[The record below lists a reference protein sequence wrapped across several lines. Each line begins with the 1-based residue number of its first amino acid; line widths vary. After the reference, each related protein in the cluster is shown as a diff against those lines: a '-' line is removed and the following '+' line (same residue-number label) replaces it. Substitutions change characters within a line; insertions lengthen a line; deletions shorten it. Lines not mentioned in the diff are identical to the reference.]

1 MPFQPTVRNHLAFT
15 LYSGLALLLMFSLLR
30 LALLAYNRELIGA
43 TPIVDFA
50 EAFFNG
56 LRFDLRAAAY
66 ALIPLL
72 LALPCVRTMAARGL
86 MRVWLTAFA
95 GFALFLGMVELDFY
109 REFHQRLNS
118 LVFQYMMEDP
128 KTVMSML
135 WHGFPVLRL
144 LLAWAAAAWIFH
156 RLFKMI
162 DRTTRLRIDR
172 IGNGIPAGPPHRRAS
187 IGRIAAF
194 LACAALA
201 ALAIRGTLR
210 QGPPLR
216 WGDAFTT
223 ESMFANQ
230 LGLNGTLTLMRAARE
245 RLFGQKSNAW
255 KASLSPGEALS
266 TVREMLL
273 TAHDRL
279 TDAEEAA
286 VRRDFTPPQ
295 ANALPIRNVVV
306 ILLES
311 FAGHHVG
318 ALDAPGGIT
327 PYFDGLAQE
336 GLLFTRFFSNGT
348 HTHQGMFATMA
359 CFPNL
364 PGFEYLM
371 QMPEGGYGF
380 SSLPHLL
387 SERNFGDV
395 YVYNGDFAWDNQAG
409 FFRNQG
415 MTRFVGRH
423 DYENPA
429 FSDPTWGV
437 SDQDMFAR
445 GNQELD
451 RLAAT
456 GKPFYALLQ
465 SLSNHTPY
473 ALPRNLPVARV
484 TGQGS
489 LDEHLTA
496 MRYSD
501 WALGAFF
508 EKAKKSPYYKET
520 LFVVV
525 GDHGFGGHEQL
536 TEMDLYRFNVPL
548 LLLAPGI
555 QERFGRIRTTVG
567 SQVDVVPIIMGLLG
581 ERTRHQCWGRDLL
594 SLPDNDAGFAIIK
607 PSGSDQTVAIV
618 SGDRILVKPKDSDAR
633 VYDYW
638 LGRDSGT
645 SLVKDAL
652 EQAELQKRLEAFI
665 QTATKSLLENST
677 GVDRGNAGK
686 N

>member
-1 MPFQPTVRNHLAFT
+1 MSFQPTIRSHLAFT
-15 LYSGLALLLMFSLLR
+15 LGSGFVLLLMFSALR
-30 LALLAYNRELIGA
+30 LALLAYNRELTGA
-43 TPIVDFA
+43 TPAGDFA

-72 LALPCVRTMAARGL
+72 LALFGLRAMAARGL
-86 MRVWLTAFA
+86 MRGWLMAFA
-95 GFALFLGMVELDFY
+95 GFSLFLGMIELDFY

-144 LLAWAAAAWIFH
+144 LLAWAAAVWIFH
-156 RLFKMI
+156 RLFRWI
-162 DRTTRLRIDR
+162 DRATR
-172 IGNGIPAGPPHRRAS
+172 PAVARNAVFAGLSPMPWRPRVL
-187 IGRIAAF
+187 AF
-194 LACAALA
+194 LICALLA
-201 ALAIRGTLR
+201 TLAIRGTLR

-245 RLFGQKSNAW
+245 RFSERKSKVW
-255 KASLSPGEALS
+255 EASLPPEEALS
-266 TVREMLL
+266 TVRAMLL

-279 TDAEEAA
+279 VDAGEAA
-286 VRRDFTPPQ
+286 VRRDFTPSRAGGP
-295 ANALPIRNVVV
+295 PVRNVVV

-318 ALDAPGGIT
+318 ALGAPGDIT
-327 PYFDGLAQE
+327 PHFDRLAGE
-336 GLLFTRFFSNGT
+336 GVLFTRFFSNGT

-380 SSLPHLL
+380 SGLPRLL
-387 SERNFGDV
+387 SARGFADV

-423 DYENPA
+423 DYENPV

-445 GNQELD
+445 GNEELD

-473 ALPRNLPVARV
+473 ALPRNLPVERV

-501 WALGAFF
+501 WALGKFF
-508 EKAKKSPYYKET
+508 EKAKRSPYYEET

-525 GDHGFGGHEQL
+525 GDHGFGGREQL

-555 QERFGRIRTTVG
+555 QERFGRVRSSVG
-567 SQVDVVPIIMGLLG
+567 SQVDVVPTVMGFFG
-581 ERTRHQCWGRDLL
+581 GRTRHQCWGRDLL
-594 SLPDNDAGFAIIK
+594 GLPDGDAGFAVIK
-607 PSGSDQTVAIV
+607 PSGGDQTVAIV
-618 SGDRILVKPKDSDAR
+618 RGDRILVKPKDGEAR
-633 VYDYW
+633 VYDYR
-638 LGRDSGT
+638 LGRDSRA
-645 SLVKDAL
+645 SPVKDAP
-652 EQAELQKRLEAFI
+652 ERAELQKQLEAFI
-665 QTATKSLLENST
+665 QSATKSLLENS
-677 GVDRGNAGK
+677 AGAARDDAEK